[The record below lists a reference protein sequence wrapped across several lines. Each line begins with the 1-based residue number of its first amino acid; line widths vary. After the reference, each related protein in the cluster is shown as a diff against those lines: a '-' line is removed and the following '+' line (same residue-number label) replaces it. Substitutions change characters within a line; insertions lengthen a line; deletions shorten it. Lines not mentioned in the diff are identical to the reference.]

1 MPLTKAPLLGALHPQ
16 RRPTVSQNTRQ
27 GPRLRYGDEMLKSK
41 ERGKRHQIML
51 IPRQLSD
58 ASGSVKACWLCYHF
72 LPLVFLLTV
81 LSTACYNTSVV
92 YVASGTR
99 EDLSKESRLKEIP
112 WS

>member
-1 MPLTKAPLLGALHPQ
+1 M
-16 RRPTVSQNTRQ
+16 SQNTRP
-27 GPRLRYGDEMLKSK
+27 GLRLRYGDDMLKSK

-81 LSTACYNTSVV
+81 LSTACYNTSAV

-99 EDLSKESRLKEIP
+99 EALSKGSRLKEIP